1 MNLVTKTVYYD
12 TLVLSHFRDKNFKPL
27 SNTTL
32 NEKFNIN
39 KDIVSEVNIPTLSY
53 FAIGNG
59 NIETID
65 AEDNMKLYHG
75 NHRCIDAA
83 LFNHIPFV
91 LRKEFE
97 DINSNERKKY
107 RLRKRIT
114 VNNENYIAYYLKV
127 IEDDM
132 VVNQIIKITQETD
145 TMPKIEPFNT
155 NDSTLL
161 NPEPYNNR
169 VTDILN
175 NYTEFVTNSDQI
187 SLILTIE
194 EMIEIKNAM
203 DILGIEANRRNI
215 NEIALCSGTD
225 VVDLTTY
232 EIEVAYAQVMFFLD
246 VDYDVQILLN
256 NEEEFFR
263 QVEIGGMQALML
275 G

>member
-12 TLVLSHFRDKNFKPL
+12 TLALSHFRDKNFKPL
-27 SNTTL
+27 PNTTL

-39 KDIVSEVNIPTLSY
+39 KDIVSEVDIPTLSY

-65 AEDNMKLYHG
+65 AEDSMKLYHG

-114 VNNENYIAYYLKV
+114 VNNENYIAYYLKT

-161 NPEPYNNR
+161 NPEPYNNK
-169 VTDILN
+169 VNEILN
-175 NYTEFVTNSDQI
+175 NYTEFITNSDQI

-194 EMIEIKNAM
+194 EMNEIKAAM
-203 DILGIEANRRNI
+203 DILGIEENRRNI

-225 VVDLTTY
+225 IVDLSTY

-246 VDYDVQILLN
+246 VDYPIQLLLN

-263 QVEIGGMQALML
+263 QIEIGGMQALML